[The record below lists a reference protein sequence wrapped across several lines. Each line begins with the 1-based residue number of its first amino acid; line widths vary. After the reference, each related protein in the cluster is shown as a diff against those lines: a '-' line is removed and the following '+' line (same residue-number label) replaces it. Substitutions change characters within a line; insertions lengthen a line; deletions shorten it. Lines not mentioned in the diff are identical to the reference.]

1 MSDRR
6 RFIWKSGRLTSTPI
20 NDGWAIDRDTR
31 DPSIPNL
38 PLETAAAAS
47 TSQWEQG
54 STRAVALSRRDS
66 TNRRRPQVVYPFETE
81 QAAANTDS
89 SLGATFQTRT
99 IRSRKALSQGW
110 MAALTRQPTIT
121 LHIAATF
128 GARSIRRKQTERRLQ
143 TVVPLEWKYIAPPVA
158 AILPAPKVIK
168 VEFRRTARV
177 VQPLATYP
185 ATPPTGPPYPSWLAA
200 AAFRVSHDKWLV
212 QAPEQ
217 DSYPATPSVPVEGNS
232 TEAPFETRRI
242 RGRKRLTLADAPVYP
257 QAATPFQWTPN
268 DAPETLKRR
277 ETERRLVKAAYP
289 PVYPQP
295 TAPPTVE
302 FAAVSP
308 VRSRRRRGGG
318 GGSIAIDVLVVGEA
332 GSTPTPAVY
341 PSFLPTGHN
350 KRKGTERKAQQAPDV
365 VGVNAATS
373 TLSDDGVAATPF
385 ETRRIRGRKLLRTSD
400 LVGIEPAAPVTY
412 PGVVSA
418 FTPVKAIR
426 RKSLGQGFVTVDVV
440 SGQVPA
446 TNYYPAFVPSG
457 WFRRAE
463 LNRRHLQAIDA
474 PSKPQT
480 PPVPEQPPTAF
491 RLAQAHIRGRLARKL
506 RESDGPLHVEA
517 APYTPPTD
525 ESSGGWWPDYYHIHR
540 MRDVR
545 LRQRKERERELQ
557 QIKDATDREIA
568 ILLSEQEARDAE
580 ASDLA
585 RIQAL
590 ADKYDAKSTALPKAA
605 RVAIWN
611 AQDARTRNAL
621 EQMLRVLAQ
630 IELEEHLALIA
641 ALLLDD
647 DD

>member
-1 MSDRR
+1 M
-6 RFIWKSGRLTSTPI
+6 
-20 NDGWAIDRDTR
+20 
-31 DPSIPNL
+31 
-38 PLETAAAAS
+38 
-47 TSQWEQG
+47 
-54 STRAVALSRRDS
+54 
-66 TNRRRPQVVYPFETE
+66 
-81 QAAANTDS
+81 
-89 SLGATFQTRT
+89 
-99 IRSRKALSQGW
+99 
-110 MAALTRQPTIT
+110 
-121 LHIAATF
+121 
-128 GARSIRRKQTERRLQ
+128 
-143 TVVPLEWKYIAPPVA
+143 
-158 AILPAPKVIK
+158 
-168 VEFRRTARV
+168 
-177 VQPLATYP
+177 
-185 ATPPTGPPYPSWLAA
+185 
-200 AAFRVSHDKWLV
+200 
-212 QAPEQ
+212 
-217 DSYPATPSVPVEGNS
+217 
-232 TEAPFETRRI
+232 
-242 RGRKRLTLADAPVYP
+242 
-257 QAATPFQWTPN
+257 
-268 DAPETLKRR
+268 
-277 ETERRLVKAAYP
+277 
-289 PVYPQP
+289 
-295 TAPPTVE
+295 
-302 FAAVSP
+302 
-308 VRSRRRRGGG
+308 
-318 GGSIAIDVLVVGEA
+318 
-332 GSTPTPAVY
+332 
-341 PSFLPTGHN
+341 
-350 KRKGTERKAQQAPDV
+350 
-365 VGVNAATS
+365 
-373 TLSDDGVAATPF
+373 
-385 ETRRIRGRKLLRTSD
+385 
-400 LVGIEPAAPVTY
+400 
-412 PGVVSA
+412 
-418 FTPVKAIR
+418 
-426 RKSLGQGFVTVDVV
+426 